1 MKDTR
6 RTFILGEEW
15 LYYKIYCGSYSADA
29 VLIESILPIIKELQ
43 ERKLIDHW
51 FFIRYN
57 DPKNHLRVRF
67 HLTNIDNLQ
76 EIIKLMLLYFGKL
89 VEKDIVYDMAT
100 ASYKREI
107 ERYGKTTIT
116 AIEKLFYYHSEKIL
130 QLIENT
136 TPEDDEI
143 ARIFATLQMIDDLF
157 EEFEISLTHRQ
168 EFIHNIQLQ
177 FKEEH
182 NIGKDNTKKLDQLY
196 RNYRMEISLFL
207 GEKQEPLYLEG
218 LLEIIKTREEE
229 TKIIKTILSKIKQN
243 STVTSLDL
251 ISSLIHMNI
260 NRIFRS
266 QQRQYEM
273 LCYDFMNRYYK
284 TRLARK

>member
-1 MKDTR
+1 MKETK

-15 LYYKIYCGSYSADA
+15 LFYKIYCGSYSADA
-29 VLIESILPIIKELQ
+29 VLIESILPIVKELQ

-89 VEKDIVYDMAT
+89 VEKDIVYDIAT
-100 ASYKREI
+100 ATYKREI
-107 ERYGKTTIT
+107 ERYGKTIIT
-116 AIEKLFYYHSEKIL
+116 AVEKLFYYHSEKIL

-143 ARIFATLQMIDDLF
+143 ARIFATLQMIDDLL
-157 EEFEISLTHRQ
+157 EEFEISLTYRQ
-168 EFIHNIQLQ
+168 EFIHSMQLQ

-196 RNYRMEISLFL
+196 RNHRIEISLFL
-207 GEKQEPLYLEG
+207 TEKQEPLYLEG
-218 LLEIIKTREEE
+218 LLEIMKTREEE
-229 TKIIKTILSKIKQN
+229 TKIIKTILSKLKENRTI
-243 STVTSLDL
+243 TSLEL
-251 ISSLIHMNI
+251 IASLIHMNI
-260 NRIFRS
+260 NRTFRS
-266 QQRQYEM
+266 KQRQYEM